1 MKLRYSP
8 TSPYVRKVTITALET
23 GLDSRIE
30 RIPTNPWDPATDLAG
45 DNPIGKV
52 PALITDGGEVLYDS
66 PVICEYL
73 DGLHDGF
80 PLIPPSGGAR
90 WTALRRQALADGVL
104 DASVLIFLETSR
116 RPETLRWDAWVER
129 QTAVV
134 GRALDVLEDE
144 VDSFGHISIGLI
156 AIGCALG
163 YLDFRLG
170 TMDWRSSRPRLAE
183 WFGLVSERQSMRETV
198 PVDPA

>member
-8 TSPYVRKVTITALET
+8 TSPYVRKVTITAIET
-23 GLDSRIE
+23 GLDARIE
-30 RIPTNPWDPATDLAG
+30 RIPTNPLDPATDLAG

-66 PVICEYL
+66 PVICEYI
-73 DGLHDGF
+73 DGMHDGY
-80 PLIPPSGGAR
+80 PLIPPSGGVR
-90 WTALRRQALADGVL
+90 WTALRRQALADGIL
-104 DASVLIFLETSR
+104 DASVLVFLETSR
-116 RPETLRWDAWVER
+116 RPEAIRWDFWIER
-129 QTAVV
+129 QTAVI
-134 GRALDVLEDE
+134 GRSLDVLEDE

-170 TMDWRSSRPRLAE
+170 NLDWRFTRPNLAE
-183 WFGLVSERQSMRETV
+183 WYRIVSERRSMQETV
-198 PVDPA
+198 PADPA